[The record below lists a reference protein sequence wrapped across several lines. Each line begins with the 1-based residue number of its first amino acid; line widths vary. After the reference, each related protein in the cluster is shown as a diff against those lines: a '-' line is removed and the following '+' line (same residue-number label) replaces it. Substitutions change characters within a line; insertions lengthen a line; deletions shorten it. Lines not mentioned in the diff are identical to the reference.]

1 MLTIDNTQEVK
12 KLLQFDS
19 SLYYYYKFVVLVRR
33 KDYEEG
39 KCPLSNKE
47 GKREICVHSWLVSSM
62 EDYEKL
68 LPDML
73 SYVNL
78 FQSRLYVT
86 ADRKDLRKTLIYA
99 RNAVNMSLD
108 QLLFEQDSVSC
119 KSLNRIMN
127 SASSVKET
135 SSKDCKC
142 WMFDV
147 DTKDQVVLESVKK
160 ACSTHYLCTL
170 ETKSGYHVLAR
181 KQFDAARLALP
192 ESVELKDNSLA
203 LVAMY

>member
-1 MLTIDNTQEVK
+1 MLSVDNTVEVK
-12 KLLQFDS
+12 KLFEFDS
-19 SLYYYYKFVVLVRR
+19 NLYYYKFVVLVRR

-39 KCPLSNKE
+39 QCPLVNKE
-47 GKREICVHSWLVSSM
+47 GRRELCVHSWLISSM
-62 EDYEKL
+62 EDYERL

-73 SYVNL
+73 TFVEL
-78 FQSRLYVT
+78 FKARLYVT

-99 RNAVNMSLD
+99 RNAVSMNLD
-108 QLLFEQDSVSC
+108 QLLFGQDSVSC

-135 SSKDCKC
+135 SSKDYKC

-147 DTKDQVVLESVKK
+147 DTKDPATLELIKNS
-160 ACSTHYLCTL
+160 CHDYYLCTL
-170 ETKSGYHVLAR
+170 KTKSGYHVLAR
-181 KQFDAARLALP
+181 KQFDATRLALP
-192 ESVELKDNSLA
+192 ATVELKDNSLA